1 MSNFLSYQD
10 LCPKLDL
17 LNQHHDKILEEYKLN
32 LHRLEFRDFTKQQ
45 KENISNKNEGYR
57 IGYSSYF
64 TANKRDHTKLGW
76 HLAPLFAERMPV
88 IFNTSILPVL
98 TQTLLEVG
106 ITDAC
111 AINALDPGQSL
122 DWHVDRDY
130 IPGVQ
135 LLRIIWGLDI
145 DPNDPEDAII
155 QIMDDTG
162 KIETK
167 SFTNKSF
174 YIFHPMS
181 KHRVENKMKSC
192 RSVLC
197 IDYITD
203 KDYSVGFL

>member
-1 MSNFLSYQD
+1 MSKFLSYQD
-10 LCPKLDL
+10 IHSKLYL
-17 LNQHHDKILEEYKLN
+17 LNDNHSEILEEYRNN
-32 LHRLEFRDFTKQQ
+32 LDNLEFRDFTEQQ
-45 KENISNKNEGYR
+45 NNYIKTQNRGYP
-57 IGYSSYF
+57 IGYTSYF
-64 TANKRDHTKLGW
+64 SAGKRDTSKLGW
-76 HLAPLFAERMPV
+76 HLAPLFAERSP
-88 IFNTSILPVL
+88 ILFNTSVMPFL
-98 TQTLLEVG
+98 TSVLLEVG
-106 ITDAC
+106 LTDAC

-122 DWHVDRDY
+122 NWHIDQDY

-155 QIMDDTG
+155 QIMDEGG
-162 KIETK
+162 KIETR

-203 KDYSVGFL
+203 KNYSVGFL

>member
-1 MSNFLSYQD
+1 MSNFIQYEEVNK
-10 LCPKLDL
+10 KLIL
-17 LNQHHDKILEEYKLN
+17 LNENYESILSEYANNIKN
-32 LHRLEFRDFTKQQ
+32 LEFRDFTIQQ
-45 KENISNKNEGYR
+45 KNHIQTHREGYP

-64 TANKRDHTKLGW
+64 SASRRDFKTMGW
-76 HLAPLFAERMPV
+76 HLAPLFAEGNPLD
-88 IFNTSILPVL
+88 FNTSKLPILTSIL
-98 TQTLLEVG
+98 KEIG
-106 ITDAC
+106 ILSAC
-111 AINALDPGQSL
+111 AINALDPEQSL
-122 DWHVDRDY
+122 DWHIDKDY

-155 QIMDDTG
+155 QIMDDNG
-162 KIETK
+162 EIETK
-167 SFTNKSF
+167 SLTNKSF

-203 KDYSVGFL
+203 KNYSVGFL

>member
-1 MSNFLSYQD
+1 MSKFLSYESIH
-10 LCPKLDL
+10 PKLSL
-17 LNQHHDKILEEYKLN
+17 LNDNYDKILDEYKSNLN
-32 LHRLEFRDFTKQQ
+32 KLEFRDFTKQQ

-57 IGYSSYF
+57 IGYSSYLS
-64 TANKRDHTKLGW
+64 ANKRDPSKFGW
-76 HLAPLFAERMPV
+76 HLAPLFAERTPI

-145 DPNDPEDAII
+145 DQNDPEDAII
-155 QIMDDTG
+155 QIMDDSG

-167 SFTNKSF
+167 SFNNKSF

-181 KHRVENKMKSC
+181 KHRVENNMKSC
-192 RSVLC
+192 RVVLC
-197 IDYITD
+197 MDYITN
-203 KDYSVGFL
+203 KNYSTNFL

>member
-1 MSNFLSYQD
+1 MSKFLSYESIH
-10 LCPKLDL
+10 PKLSL
-17 LNQHHDKILEEYKLN
+17 LNDNHDKILDEYKSNLN
-32 LHRLEFRDFTKQQ
+32 KLEFRDFTEQQ
-45 KENISNKNEGYR
+45 NNYIKTQNMGYP
-57 IGYSSYF
+57 IGHSSYF
-64 TANKRDHTKLGW
+64 SAEKRNFSKLGW
-76 HLAPLFAERMPV
+76 HLAPLFAEKTPV
-88 IFNTSILPVL
+88 IFNTSVLPFL
-98 TQTLLEVG
+98 TSVLLEVG
-106 ITDAC
+106 LTDAC

-122 DWHVDRDY
+122 NWHIDQDY

-155 QIMDDTG
+155 QIMDGDG
-162 KIETK
+162 KIETR

-203 KDYSVGFL
+203 KNYSVGFL